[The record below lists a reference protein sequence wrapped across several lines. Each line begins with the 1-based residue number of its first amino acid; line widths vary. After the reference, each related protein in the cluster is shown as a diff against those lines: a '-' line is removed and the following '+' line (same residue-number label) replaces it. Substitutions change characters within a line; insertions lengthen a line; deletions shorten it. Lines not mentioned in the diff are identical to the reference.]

1 MAAATR
7 VVRNQVRSAVVSFLG
22 TYDPLTLLS
31 GTPEYIRELTNVE
44 IERSSAAG
52 DFVGLS
58 AVGEDKA
65 VTNFKETLRCN
76 NPRADV
82 PEHIQIITGSNI
94 WRKADLMLDEQIRS
108 ARRMYAQHKDRRN
121 VLKTIE
127 RNVAACLDLHAL
139 LQQ

>member
-1 MAAATR
+1 LAAATR

-58 AVGEDKA
+58 AA